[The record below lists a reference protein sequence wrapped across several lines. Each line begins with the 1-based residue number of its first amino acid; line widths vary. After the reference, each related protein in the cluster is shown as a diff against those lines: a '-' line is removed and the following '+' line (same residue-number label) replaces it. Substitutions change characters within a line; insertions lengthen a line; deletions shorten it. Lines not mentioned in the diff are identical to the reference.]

1 MFSCW
6 AGPEI
11 RSIELERMMTA
22 LITGANRGI
31 GLALARTFVD
41 REIVVIG
48 GVRDIESATDLRDLQ
63 SKHPDELT
71 IIPLDVTDP
80 QSVTQA
86 ASTVAERVSYFDML
100 INNAGVLLED
110 RDAAFARLNMDDFD
124 RTFAV
129 NVTGVAR
136 VIQTFLPMLLKS
148 SRPRIVNISSG
159 AASIGGKADSQ
170 YYMYGASKAAL
181 NHLTIGLAHEL
192 RREKV
197 IVAAISPGWVR
208 TDMGGADADLSPA
221 ESAADLAETILRLT
235 IENSGQF
242 LDRKGN
248 AKVYTW

>member
-1 MFSCW
+1 
-6 AGPEI
+6 
-11 RSIELERMMTA
+11 MMTA

-31 GLALARTFVD
+31 GLALTRTLVD
-41 REIVVIG
+41 RDIAVVG
-48 GVRDIESATDLRDLQ
+48 GVRDVESAAALHDLQ
-63 SKHPDELT
+63 SEHPDQLT
-71 IIPLDVTDP
+71 IIQLDVTDP
-80 QSVTQA
+80 KSVTHA
-86 ASTVAERVSYFDML
+86 ASKIAERVSYFDVL

-136 VIQTFLPMLLKS
+136 VIQAFLPMLLKS

-159 AASIGGKADSQ
+159 AGSIGGKADSG

-181 NHLTIGLAHEL
+181 NHLTVGLAHEL

-197 IVAAISPGWVR
+197 VVAAISPGWVR
-208 TDMGGADADLSPA
+208 TDMGGADADLSP
-221 ESAADLAETILRLT
+221 EETAADLAETILRLT

-242 LDRKGN
+242 LDRKGS